1 MPKSKPANRAPKAPP
16 PSPSLT
22 GLGGGKTAHNVP
34 QKRHLRYAPGSRKG
48 AGNPHPHPPPV
59 EHQFKLGNNA
69 NPGGRPKV
77 LSSAYRKWLETIN
90 VNDPEGRTNAEL
102 VARSM
107 GLQSLKGNINAA
119 REMRSATEGD
129 KLKIEGWEDIARKH
143 GLDPEQVSAAVR
155 QWREMMLAKTE
166 STPEDKP

>member
-1 MPKSKPANRAPKAPP
+1 MPKRKPKPAK
-16 PSPSLT
+16 SL
-22 GLGGGKTAHNVP
+22 P
-34 QKRHLRYAPGSRKG
+34 QKRHLRYISGSRKG

-77 LSSAYRKWLETIN
+77 LSSAYRQWLETIN
-90 VNDPEGRTNAEL
+90 ANDPEGRTNAEL

-119 REMRSATEGD
+119 REMRSATEGEHHEISGPD
-129 KLKIEGWEDIARKH
+129 GQAIEIKAFNYATAVAPIAAR
-143 GLDPEQVSAAVR
+143 PEPD
-155 QWREMMLAKTE
+155 
-166 STPEDKP
+166 STPPGESQDSGDGSAVG